1 MAIAYGPRSRVAI
14 ATLDGRL
21 QRLLDRYADDAPPEL
36 DLTITEGHRGEAAQ
50 NAALASGASTLAWP
64 QSKHNTL
71 PARAFDFVPYPF
83 AGTGPDWRDLARFA
97 RIAGALQLIAAREG
111 LRIRWGGD
119 WDRDGRTTD
128 ETFVDAGHIELV
140 D

>member
-1 MAIAYGPRSRVAI
+1 MAIAYGPKSRASI

-36 DLTITEGHRGEAAQ
+36 DVTILEGHRGEAAQ

-64 QSKHNTL
+64 DSKHNSS
-71 PARAFDFVPYPF
+71 PSKAFDFTPYPF
-83 AGTGPDWRDLARFA
+83 AGGRDWNDLARFA
-97 RIAGALQLIAAREG
+97 RIVGALQLVAAREG
-111 LRIRWGGD
+111 LRIRSGLD
-119 WDRDGRTTD
+119 WDRDGRTAD
-128 ETFVDAGHIELV
+128 ETFVDAGHVELV

>member
-1 MAIAYGPRSRVAI
+1 MAIAYGPKSRAAI

-21 QRLLDRYADDAPPEL
+21 QRLLDRYADDAPVEL

-64 QSKHNTL
+64 ASRHNTL
-71 PARAFDFVPYPF
+71 PARAFDFTPYPF
-83 AGTGPDWRDLARFA
+83 VAPGDWRDLARFA
-97 RIAGALQLIAAREG
+97 RIAGALQIIAAREG

-119 WDRDGRTTD
+119 WDRDGRTAD
-128 ETFVDAGHIELV
+128 ETFVDAGHVELV